1 MSHEQLCK
9 IALPCPLFPPERLLT
24 VSESY
29 AYFIFWLPVR
39 TCPQSSHSLS
49 NISSVF
55 FSLSSCWYQIY
66 HHHHVQLHKRLLDTS
81 QSLSEKGNK
90 NRTTMRL
97 SNPQDDSNWDVRIQ
111 QDIEQPELLYR
122 HSLTLHSHLCLFTG
136 KVGNRKT
143 CWFCRLWQRC

>member
-29 AYFIFWLPVR
+29 AYFIFLTLCR
-39 TCPQSSHSLS
+39 TFHQSSFHS
-49 NISSVF
+49 
-55 FSLSSCWYQIY
+55 
-66 HHHHVQLHKRLLDTS
+66 HHVQPHKRLLDTS

-97 SNPQDDSNWDVRIQ
+97 SNPQDDLNWDVRIQ
-111 QDIEQPELLYR
+111 QDIELPELLYR
-122 HSLTLHSHLCLFTG
+122 HSLTLHSHLCLLLRCPLMKMSDHHIEEILSNHSIDWIC
-136 KVGNRKT
+136 KV
-143 CWFCRLWQRC
+143 